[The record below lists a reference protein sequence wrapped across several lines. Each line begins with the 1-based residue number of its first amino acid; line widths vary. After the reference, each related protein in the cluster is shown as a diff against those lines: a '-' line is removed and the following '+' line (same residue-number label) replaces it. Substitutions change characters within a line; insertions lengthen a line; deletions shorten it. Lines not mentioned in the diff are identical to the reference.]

1 MGIIDFNLKVQYY
14 LIIVVI
20 FISLILIHR
29 LFNLS
34 NPLFDFT
41 SKNTYFKSTILEI
54 IWTIIPG
61 IILIIIAIPSLK
73 LLYSID
79 EVWNPAITIKAIGN
93 QWYWTYETLG
103 PNGSSINFDSYTKLE
118 EDLSFGEFRL
128 LDVDYPLYLPYNTPI
143 RLLVSAEDV
152 MHSFFVPSFGI
163 KIDAIPGRI
172 NHSNLFI
179 LREGTFYGQC
189 TELCGIGH
197 ERMSI
202 VIKSVPMS
210 TYLNWILSYE
220 RDLNS

>member
-14 LIIVVI
+14 LIIVII
-20 FISLILIHR
+20 FISLILLHIF
-29 LFNLS
+29 FNSRYDLV
-34 NPLFDFT
+34 
-41 SKNTYFKSTILEI
+41 SKNQFFGGTLLEI

-73 LLYSID
+73 LLYAID
-79 EVWNPAITIKAIGN
+79 EVWNPAITLKAIGN
-93 QWYWTYETLG
+93 QWFWTYEIQFKDLL
-103 PNGSSINFDSYTKLE
+103 INFDSYTKLE
-118 EDLSFGEFRL
+118 EDLELGEFRL
-128 LDVDYPLYLPYNTPI
+128 LDVDNPIYLPNNTPI

-197 ERMSI
+197 DKMSI
-202 VIKSVPMS
+202 VIKSVNKS
-210 TYLNWILSYE
+210 TYLNWLLS
-220 RDLNS
+220 N